1 MTLPPRAFFS
11 LNEFCDRLD
20 CSHADVA
27 AWSISGLFSIFTG
40 ISPVLCGLNP
50 VAGIV
55 AVNAAD
61 MMKMFRRHGHCDEEC
76 RVIRVR
82 PEGSSEWLHITEPAG
97 GVVVKLADLLL
108 MADDV
113 RKFDDDPD
121 RRRRPV
127 SPPGATPRF
136 DWDGA
141 IIMLICR
148 FNDRGIPAT
157 QVELIAEV
165 QDWFAQNSP
174 TGEIPEES
182 TTRKKIAPIWR
193 ALRGHDLEGGRV
205 ARGVRRRAAGD

>member
-1 MTLPPRAFFS
+1 MPLPTRAYFS
-11 LNEFCDRLD
+11 LNEFCDRLE

-27 AWSISGLFSIFTG
+27 ASSISGLFSMFTG
-40 ISPVLCGLNP
+40 ISPVLCGLQP

-61 MMKMFRRHGHCDEEC
+61 MMKMFRRHGHCDDDC

-82 PEGSSEWLHITEPAG
+82 PEGGTDWLHITDPAG

-108 MADDV
+108 TADDL
-113 RKFDDDPD
+113 RKIEDDPD
-121 RRRRPV
+121 RRRRPGT
-127 SPPGATPRF
+127 PPGAATRF
-136 DWDGA
+136 DWEGA
-141 IIMLICR
+141 TIMLICR
-148 FNDRGIPAT
+148 FNDRGIPST
-157 QVELIAEV
+157 QAELIAEV

-193 ALRGHDLEGGRV
+193 ALREN
-205 ARGVRRRAAGD
+205 A

>member
-1 MTLPPRAFFS
+1 MTLPTRAFFS
-11 LNEFCDRLD
+11 VNEFCARLE

-27 AWSISGLFSIFTG
+27 AWSVSGLFPIFTG
-40 ISPVLCGLNP
+40 ISPVLCGLQP

-61 MMKMFRRHGHCDEEC
+61 MMKMFRRHGPCDEDC

-82 PEGSSEWLHITEPAG
+82 PEGSTEWLHITDPAG

-108 MADDV
+108 MAEDV
-113 RKFDDDPD
+113 RKFEDDPD
-121 RRRRPV
+121 RRHRPG
-127 SPPGATPRF
+127 SKPGAGTRF
-136 DWDGA
+136 DWEGA
-141 IIMLICR
+141 TLMLFCR
-148 FNDRGIPAT
+148 FNDRGIPST
-157 QVELIAEV
+157 QTELIAEV

-193 ALRGHDLEGGRV
+193 ALREN
-205 ARGVRRRAAGD
+205 A

>member
-11 LNEFCDRLD
+11 LNEFSARWG

-27 AWSISGLFSIFTG
+27 GWSIVGHLSIVTG
-40 ISPVLCGLNP
+40 IAPVICGTQP
-50 VAGIV
+50 VAGMV

-61 MMKMFRRHGHCDEEC
+61 MMKMFRRDGPSDEEC

-82 PEGSSEWLHITEPAG
+82 PEGSTDWLHITEPAG
-97 GVVVKLADLLL
+97 GVMVKRTDLLL
-108 MADDV
+108 MAVDMG
-113 RKFDDDPD
+113 RFADDPD
-121 RRRRPV
+121 HTRRPA
-127 SPPGATPRF
+127 SPPGAASRY

-141 IIMLICR
+141 IIMLFCR

-182 TTRKKIAPIWR
+182 TARKNIAPIWR
-193 ALRGHDLEGGRV
+193 ALRET
-205 ARGVRRRAAGD
+205 A

>member
-1 MTLPPRAFFS
+1 MTLPTRAFFS
-11 LNEFCDRLD
+11 LNEFCDRLE

-40 ISPVLCGLNP
+40 ISPVLCGLQP

-61 MMKMFRRHGHCDEEC
+61 MMKMFRRHGPCDEDC

-82 PEGSSEWLHITEPAG
+82 PEGSTEWLHITEPAG

-113 RKFDDDPD
+113 RKFEDDPD
-121 RRRRPV
+121 RRRRPGT
-127 SPPGATPRF
+127 PPGAGTRF
-136 DWDGA
+136 DWEGA
-141 IIMLICR
+141 TIMLICR
-148 FNDRGIPAT
+148 FNDRGIPST
-157 QVELIAEV
+157 QAELIAEV

-193 ALRGHDLEGGRV
+193 ALREN
-205 ARGVRRRAAGD
+205 A

>member
-11 LNEFCDRLD
+11 LNEFADRLE
-20 CSHADVA
+20 CSFADVA
-27 AWSISGLFSIFTG
+27 AWSIGGLFSIFTG
-40 ISPVLCGLNP
+40 ISPVLCGMQP

-55 AVNAAD
+55 SVKAAD
-61 MMKMFRRHGHCDEEC
+61 MMKMFRGHGRCDEEC
-76 RVIRVR
+76 RVIRIR
-82 PEGSSEWLHITEPAG
+82 PEGGTEWLHITEPAG
-97 GVVVKLADLLL
+97 GIVVKLADLLL

-157 QVELIAEV
+157 QVEQIAEV

-182 TTRKKIAPIWR
+182 TTRKKIAPIWQ
-193 ALRGHDLEGGRV
+193 ALRET
-205 ARGVRRRAAGD
+205 A

>member
-1 MTLPPRAFFS
+1 MTLPSRAFFS

-27 AWSISGLFSIFTG
+27 AWSIGGLFSIFTG
-40 ISPVLCGLNP
+40 ISPVLCGLQP
-50 VAGIV
+50 VAGMV

-61 MMKMFRRHGHCDEEC
+61 MMKMFRRHGHCDDEC
-76 RVIRVR
+76 RVIRIR
-82 PEGSSEWLHITEPAG
+82 PECSTEWLHISEPAG
-97 GVVVKLADLLL
+97 GVVIKLADLLL
-108 MADDV
+108 MADDM

-121 RRRRPV
+121 RRRRPAP
-127 SPPGATPRF
+127 SSGAASRY
-136 DWDGA
+136 DWEGA
-141 IIMLICR
+141 IIMLFCR

-193 ALRGHDLEGGRV
+193 ALRET
-205 ARGVRRRAAGD
+205 A